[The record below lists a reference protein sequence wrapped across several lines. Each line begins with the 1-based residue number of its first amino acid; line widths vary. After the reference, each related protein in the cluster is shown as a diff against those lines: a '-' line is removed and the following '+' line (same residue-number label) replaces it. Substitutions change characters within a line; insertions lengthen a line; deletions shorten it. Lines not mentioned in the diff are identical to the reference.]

1 MKTLKQHKQ
10 LKIYKE
16 KRKIASTI
24 KEGILGLKSLGTKQI
39 TSYQIEAARRC
50 ISRLTKRNSK
60 LWIRV
65 KCNVVKTKKSIGSR
79 MGKGKG
85 VFIGYTFNIKK
96 GTVIF
101 EVIYSTII
109 SMTLLEKALLK
120 AGKKLST
127 PVKIYKKN
135 LKY

>member
-50 ISRLTKRNSK
+50 VSRITKRNSK
-60 LWIRV
+60 L
-65 KCNVVKTKKSIGSR
+65 
-79 MGKGKG
+79 
-85 VFIGYTFNIKK
+85 
-96 GTVIF
+96 
-101 EVIYSTII
+101 
-109 SMTLLEKALLK
+109 
-120 AGKKLST
+120 
-127 PVKIYKKN
+127 
-135 LKY
+135 